1 MKTLEEGTLKPSVL
15 RRWGSESCHGF
26 LVPLRAE
33 GSGSVPS
40 RKISSYHRDV
50 KENYSAIPFTDKND
64 IKRAKIAYVSTIAGN
79 NIAFANCS
87 GLFATIPI
95 LAADVF
101 P

>member
-40 RKISSYHRDV
+40 IKISSYHRDV

-64 IKRAKIAYVSTIAGN
+64 VPEILNNDEEELNKIFHMHYEELN
-79 NIAFANCS
+79 NWLNE
-87 GLFATIPI
+87 
-95 LAADVF
+95 
-101 P
+101 

>member
-40 RKISSYHRDV
+40 IKISSYHRDV
-50 KENYSAIPFTDKND
+50 KENYSAIPFTDKN
-64 IKRAKIAYVSTIAGN
+64 VSTIAGN

>member
-15 RRWGSESCHGF
+15 RRWGSVSCHGF

-33 GSGSVPS
+33 GSGSVLS
-40 RKISSYHRDV
+40 IKISSYHRDV
-50 KENYSAIPFTDKND
+50 EENYSAIPFTDKND

>member
-40 RKISSYHRDV
+40 IKISSYHRDV

-64 IKRAKIAYVSTIAGN
+64 IKRAKIAYVSTIA
-79 NIAFANCS
+79 NCT

-95 LAADVF
+95 LAADVY

>member
-15 RRWGSESCHGF
+15 RRWGSESF

-40 RKISSYHRDV
+40 IKISSYHRDV